1 MCSALQYVPAHHT
14 GHHQGVFAVVIVT
27 LSNGPF
33 ESVTVTT
40 KLVLQIN
47 HHTMHGTY
55 KNEILNFFG

>member
-1 MCSALQYVPAHHT
+1 MCWALQYVPAHYK
-14 GHHQGVFAVVIVT
+14 GHHQGVFAAVIVT

-40 KLVLQIN
+40 KLLLQIN

-55 KNEILNFFG
+55 KNKIFFFL